1 MNKYYE
7 VKARFEKTMENGM
20 VKKVKEPYLFD
31 AMSFSEAEAR
41 AIEELQPFM
50 KGEFEVTDIKRAS
63 YEELIPSDREQA
75 DKWYAVRVAFIT
87 LDERTGKEKK
97 TKSEY
102 LVQAADINDA
112 RISFNEAMKQT
123 MADYETVSIKETPFM
138 DVYPYAEKGGGQ

>member
-87 LDERTGKEKK
+87 LDERTCKKKK
-97 TKSEY
+97 TKCDY

-123 MADYETVSIKETPFM
+123 MAEYETVSIK
-138 DVYPYAEKGGGQ
+138 